1 MDGEEILYSIFF
13 KNMGGVE
20 GGCTDLYLSGTFP
33 LDPKPNRV
41 KCAFDYE
48 LYFVCNK
55 IAKYNY
61 NIDKEIFY

>member
-1 MDGEEILYSIFF
+1 M
-13 KNMGGVE
+13 
-20 GGCTDLYLSGTFP
+20 YLSGTFP
-33 LDPKPNRV
+33 LDPKPNRI

-48 LYFVCNK
+48 MYFVCNINK

>member
-1 MDGEEILYSIFF
+1 
-13 KNMGGVE
+13 MGGVE

-33 LDPKPNRV
+33 LDPKPNRI

-48 LYFVCNK
+48 LYFVCNINK